1 LDRIS
6 EPSWI
11 PRALEQGTVI
21 LATVGSYNR
30 KRGPNI
36 SGAGWVIACRKSG
49 KMIKGSFY
57 KFSSNASSYRGELLG
72 LVVIH
77 TLIRLH
83 VCRYYQPTSACGKI
97 ICDSKSALYKSSQ
110 KGQRRIWPDVP
121 QVDLF
126 RMLQSIHQ
134 VMPGANLTYEWVK
147 SHQDSRIPWHLL
159 SFKNN

>member
-1 LDRIS
+1 MWDYVLDRIL

-21 LATVGSYNR
+21 LATDGSYNR

-36 SGAGWVIACRKSG
+36 SRAGWVIACQKSG

-57 KFSSNASSYRGELLG
+57 EFSSNASSYRGELLG

-77 TLIRLH
+77 TLILH
-83 VCRYYQPTSACGKI
+83 VCRFYQPTSACRKL

-110 KGQRRIWPDVP
+110 KG
-121 QVDLF
+121 
-126 RMLQSIHQ
+126 
-134 VMPGANLTYEWVK
+134 
-147 SHQDSRIPWHLL
+147 
-159 SFKNN
+159 